1 MASTGFLLARIGGE
15 SRRRWTQSL
24 GTLGLRPS
32 HYGVLMALAELG
44 PISQRSLSE
53 VIGADPR
60 NVVGLLDFLEERGL
74 LERGRDPDDRRR
86 HGVRLT
92 AAGAETLTRLRQVGA
107 GVEEEFLSALDEAER
122 GRLHE
127 LLLKLLPAAAG
138 GKPSTSETEEPAGS

>member
-1 MASTGFLLARIGGE
+1 MNDDYASVCGILSRPREPSPEPRALMASTGFLLARVGGE
-15 SRRRWTQSL
+15 SRRRWAHSL

-44 PISQRSLSE
+44 PISQRSLSD

-60 NVVGLLDFLEERGL
+60 NVVGLVDFLEVRGL

-92 AAGAETLTRLRQVGA
+92 AAGADTLTRLRPAGA
-107 GVEEEFLSALDEAER
+107 APDEEFL
-122 GRLHE
+122 
-127 LLLKLLPAAAG
+127 
-138 GKPSTSETEEPAGS
+138 